1 MILSQSPARS
11 IAVLYCLGYTV
22 RLWYSDVAKLIGE
35 CRNQH
40 INLENYRGGSCYS
53 KEVQAAEYFLRIQ
66 TGIKEIPAFR
76 LKEAQN
82 KDNDSSTIEF
92 LSLQEGKTH
101 LVHIQ
106 IDESALSNN
115 TSCKDKNKSPMAQF
129 KLI

>member
-1 MILSQSPARS
+1 MAIFYRS
-11 IAVLYCLGYTV
+11 GNTV
-22 RLWYSDVAKLIGE
+22 RLRDSDVAKLIGE

-66 TGIKEIPAFR
+66 IGINEISAFR
-76 LKEAQN
+76 LKEAKN

-106 IDESALSNN
+106 TDESALSNYI
-115 TSCKDKNKSPMAQF
+115 SCKDKDKSPMAQF

>member
-66 TGIKEIPAFR
+66 IGIKEISAFR
-76 LKEAQN
+76 LKEAKN

-92 LSLQEGKTH
+92 FSLQEGKTH

-106 IDESALSNN
+106 TDESALSNYI
-115 TSCKDKNKSPMAQF
+115 SCKDKDKSPMAQF